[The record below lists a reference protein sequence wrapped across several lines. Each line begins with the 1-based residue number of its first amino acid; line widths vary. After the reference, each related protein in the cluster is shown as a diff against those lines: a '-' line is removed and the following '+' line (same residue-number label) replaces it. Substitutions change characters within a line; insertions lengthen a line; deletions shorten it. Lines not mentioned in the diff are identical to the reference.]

1 MILFEGY
8 KMADGD
14 SSRNW
19 QLFFNSLLS
28 ILDDC
33 ESVPRTSLP
42 GSLEREMLGMR
53 LEQAV
58 YALQQILTLSVDQ
71 GDSESEG
78 FLYELLR
85 NYQLLQIELN
95 RSESSTHCST
105 LAVYTLESPPVSRT
119 NNIGRPK
126 LEISEHVLLQLRS
139 LGFKWRQISD
149 MLLVS
154 RWTIR
159 RRVVEFGIQETTGF
173 TDITDAELDGLV
185 QQFMLEHGSLMGC
198 AMISGRLRSLGL
210 RVQRQRVR
218 ESIVRVDPA
227 NVRLRW
233 ASVVYRRAYSVP
245 GPNSLWHLDGH
256 HSLVNWG
263 FVVHGAI
270 DGFSRCILFLQC
282 STNNKC
288 DTVRQLFLSATNN
301 FGWPSRVRTDCGG
314 ENVRV
319 WELMEEYR
327 GPNRGSYLAG
337 SSVHNQRIERLWR
350 DVFCMV
356 CHIYY
361 YTFQAMEEQGILN
374 RNNDIHL
381 FLLHYVF
388 CPRINRALESLTS
401 SWNNHPIRTERN
413 WSPIQMWTNG
423 MLDIRN
429 HELVGVADVVG
440 DADLGHLEWFGY
452 DPQAPPPDD
461 DGLSTVEV
469 EDITIDLS
477 DNAMQQLRNE
487 VNPLEFSDSFGI
499 DLYVKALSIV

>member
-1 MILFEGY
+1 
-8 KMADGD
+8 MADGD
-14 SSRNW
+14 SSTEW
-19 QLFFNSLLS
+19 ELFFNSLLR

-33 ESVPRTSLP
+33 ESLP
-42 GSLEREMLGMR
+42 PTSLEREMLGMR

-58 YALQQILTLSVDQ
+58 YALQQVVSLAVDQ
-71 GDSESEG
+71 SDSESEA

-85 NYQLLQIELN
+85 NYQLLHIEL
-95 RSESSTHCST
+95 RRPESSTQCT
-105 LAVYTLESPPVSRT
+105 NLAVYALESPPLSRT
-119 NNIGRPK
+119 ASAGRPK
-126 LEISEHVLLQLRS
+126 LEISEDVLLQLRS
-139 LGFKWRQISD
+139 LGFKWKHISD

-159 RRVVEFGIQETTGF
+159 RRVIEYGIEETTGF
-173 TDITDAELDGLV
+173 TNMTDAELDGLV
-185 QQFMLEHGSLMGC
+185 QQFMQEHGSLIGC
-198 AMISGRLRSLGL
+198 SMISGRLRSLGL
-210 RVQRQRVR
+210 RVQRQKVR
-218 ESIVRVDPA
+218 ESIVRVDPV
-227 NVRLRW
+227 NVRVRW
-233 ASVVYRRAYSVP
+233 ACVIYRRAYSVP

-270 DGFSRCILFLQC
+270 DGFSRCIVFLQC
-282 STNNKC
+282 STNNKSN
-288 DTVRQLFLSATNN
+288 TVRQLFLSATHN
-301 FGWPSRVRTDCGG
+301 FGWPSRVRTDRGG

-327 GPNRGSYLAG
+327 GPDRGSYLAG

-374 RNNDIHL
+374 RNDQVHL
-381 FLLHYVF
+381 FVLHYVF
-388 CPRINRALESLTS
+388 RPRINRALESLTS

-423 MLDIRN
+423 MLDMRN

-440 DADLGHLEWFGY
+440 VSDFNNLEWFGY
-452 DPQAPPPDD
+452 DPQAPPPSD

-469 EDITIDLS
+469 EDITVDLS
-477 DNAMQQLRNE
+477 YNVMQQLTNE
-487 VNPLEFSDSFGI
+487 VDPCEFSDSFGI
-499 DLYVKALSIV
+499 DLYVKALSIVVN